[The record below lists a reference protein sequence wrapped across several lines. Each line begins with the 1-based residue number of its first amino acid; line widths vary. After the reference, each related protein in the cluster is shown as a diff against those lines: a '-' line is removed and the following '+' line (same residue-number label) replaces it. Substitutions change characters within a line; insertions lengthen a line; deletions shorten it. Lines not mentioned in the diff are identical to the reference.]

1 MNPLADP
8 QKVSVSFEEFQKKF
22 YPKWCES
29 RRASGTDESFGKD
42 LARYSVHK
50 HFPPPTGS
58 QPNGANKR
66 T

>member
-1 MNPLADP
+1 MNPIADP
-8 QKVSVSFEEFQKKF
+8 SKVSGSFEDFQKKF

-29 RRASGTDESFGKD
+29 QQASRTEESFGRD

-50 HFPPPTGS
+50 HFPTPTES
-58 QPNGANKR
+58 KPNGAKKR